1 MYKAGPISHPGKRAR
16 IVVLVALFGFC
27 SLSGFVWGL
36 IVRTPPPPDR
46 TIESLTVFPAA
57 FDVATPT
64 QKPPGL
70 AGPTATAVINST
82 TEGLLNYDFRTT
94 DSREEVVAF
103 YTDLMQKRYGFK
115 VWWVEE
121 VGQGVQVLN
130 FLREG
135 AYRIIEDAYGRSAGW
150 YKEYV
155 TVTMSEEGAGRLY
168 VEVRH
173 EVR

>member
-1 MYKAGPISHPGKRAR
+1 
-16 IVVLVALFGFC
+16 VALFGFC

-46 TIESLTVFPAA
+46 TIESLAVFPAA
-57 FDVATPT
+57 FGLATPT

-82 TEGLLNYDFRTT
+82 AEGLLNYDFRTT
-94 DSREEVVAF
+94 DSPAEVVAF
-103 YTDLMQKRYGFK
+103 YKDLMHKRYGFK
-115 VWWVEE
+115 VWWVEQAGE
-121 VGQGVQVLN
+121 GVQVLN

-135 AYRIIEDAYGRSAGW
+135 SYWRSGIAAGW

-155 TVTMSEEGAGRLY
+155 TVTITEEGPGQLY

-173 EVR
+173 DIR

>member
-1 MYKAGPISHPGKRAR
+1 MRRAAPDSHPGNRSR

-36 IVRTPPPPDR
+36 IVRTPPPADR

-57 FDVATPT
+57 FGLATPT

-82 TEGLLNYDFRTT
+82 AEGLLNYDFRTT
-94 DSREEVVAF
+94 DSHEEVLAF

-115 VWWVEE
+115 VWWIEQAGE
-121 VGQGVQVLN
+121 GVQVLN

-135 AYRIIEDAYGRSAGW
+135 SYWSSDFSAGW

-155 TVTMSEEGAGRLY
+155 TVTITEESLGQLY